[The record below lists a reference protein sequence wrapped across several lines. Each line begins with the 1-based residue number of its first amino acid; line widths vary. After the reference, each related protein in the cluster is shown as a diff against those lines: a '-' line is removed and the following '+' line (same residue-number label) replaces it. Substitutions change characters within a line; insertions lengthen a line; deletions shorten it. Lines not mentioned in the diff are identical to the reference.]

1 MLLTSSSR
9 QESEVVGSGIIITI
23 IIYIGWRGANAFDLA
38 LINNHYCTRSE
49 WRMPYAS
56 FPGGRENRIDNV
68 VSIIEPDKGMSI
80 ARVAD
85 RVDCIVITSKSRNL
99 DSSIQRIIN
108 RHPRD
113 SRINRDS
120 RET

>member
-1 MLLTSSSR
+1 M
-9 QESEVVGSGIIITI
+9 VGSGIIITI

-49 WRMPYAS
+49 WRMPYAVAS

-108 RHPRD
+108 RHSRD
-113 SRINRDS
+113 SRINRDP

>member
-1 MLLTSSSR
+1 M
-9 QESEVVGSGIIITI
+9 VGSGIIITI

-85 RVDCIVITSKSRNL
+85 RVDCIVITSKSRNFL
-99 DSSIQRIIN
+99 DTTNNQSTS
-108 RHPRD
+108 PRFKNQ
-113 SRINRDS
+113 SRFS
-120 RET
+120 RNLSKSKGIESEEL

>member
-113 SRINRDS
+113 SRINRDP

>member
-1 MLLTSSSR
+1 M
-9 QESEVVGSGIIITI
+9 VGSGIIITI

-49 WRMPYAS
+49 WRMPYAVAS

-68 VSIIEPDKGMSI
+68 VSIIEPDKGMST

-113 SRINRDS
+113 SRINRDP